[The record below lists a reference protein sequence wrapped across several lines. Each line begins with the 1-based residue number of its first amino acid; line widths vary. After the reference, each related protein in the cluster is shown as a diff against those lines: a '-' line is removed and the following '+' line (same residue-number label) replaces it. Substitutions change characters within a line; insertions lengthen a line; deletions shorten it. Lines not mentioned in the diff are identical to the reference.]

1 MSDNSFE
8 RSVGLGKREADEV
21 VEVERVRDPTAPELD
36 RVIECLVIG
45 WRERALGRTPNG

>member
-8 RSVGLGKREADEV
+8 RSVGLGKREAEGV

-36 RVIECLVIG
+36 RVIECPVIG
-45 WRERALGRTPNG
+45 SHERALGRTPNG